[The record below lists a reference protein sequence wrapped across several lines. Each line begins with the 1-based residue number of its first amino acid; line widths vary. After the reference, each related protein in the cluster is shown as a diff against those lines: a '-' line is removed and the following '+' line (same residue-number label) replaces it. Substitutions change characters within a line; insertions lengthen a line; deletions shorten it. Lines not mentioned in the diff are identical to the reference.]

1 MPELS
6 IRGHKFQVPAGSNL
20 LSALQAAEQPISWSC
35 RAGQCQS
42 CLVQAPA
49 QAVPEAAQRGLT
61 PQQQAEGWLL
71 ACQCSVEQN
80 MQLTLHDPASDG
92 LPAQIESLQHL
103 PGDVLLLR
111 LRPLRPLRYQAGQHL
126 TLWLSP
132 NLGRSYS
139 IASLPTEKLLEFHLQ
154 LHDGGAFSSQIRRAE
169 PGQLLYL
176 GVASGHLCYD
186 PAWHDR
192 PLLLL
197 ARGTGLA
204 PLQALARDA
213 LRQEHAAPIHL
224 WHWSAT
230 EQDCYLQQPLRELAD
245 TSPSLQLHLRTRS
258 QFDADLR
265 ALRIG
270 SRNSLALLCGSPGFI
285 EQLRR
290 PLFMAGLAGRQIID
304 EAFLPPQLG

>member
-6 IRGHKFQVPAGSNL
+6 IRGRQIQVPAGSNL
-20 LSALQAAEQPISWSC
+20 LCALQAAELPISWSC
-35 RAGQCQS
+35 RAGQCHS

-49 QAVPEAAQRGLT
+49 QMVPPSAQRGLT
-61 PQQQAEGWLL
+61 SQQQAEGWLL
-71 ACQCSVEQN
+71 ACQCNVEQD

-92 LPAQIESLQHL
+92 LPAQIDSLEQR
-103 PGDVLLLR
+103 PGDILVLR
-111 LRPLRPLRYQAGQHL
+111 VRPLRPLRYRAGQHL

-132 NLGRSYS
+132 QLGRSYS
-139 IASLPTEKLLEFHLQ
+139 LASLPTEPLLEFHLQ
-154 LHDGGAFSSQIRRAE
+154 LHDDGAFSSEIRRAK
-169 PGQLLYL
+169 PGQQLYL
-176 GVASGHLCYD
+176 GAASGHLCYD

-230 EQDCYLQQPLRELAD
+230 EQNCYLQQRLHALAD
-245 TSPSLQLHLRTRS
+245 AAPSLQLHLRKRS

-265 ALRIG
+265 TLRIG

-304 EAFLPPQLG
+304 EAFLPPQLK